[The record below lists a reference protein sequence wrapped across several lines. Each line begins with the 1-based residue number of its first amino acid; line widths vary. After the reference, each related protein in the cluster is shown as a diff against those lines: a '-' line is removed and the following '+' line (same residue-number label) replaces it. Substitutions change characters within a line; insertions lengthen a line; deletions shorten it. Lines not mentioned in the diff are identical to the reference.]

1 MNIMAEQFFEYKGMP
16 LVRKGNELYYGSMGD
31 KEVVYM
37 QIAASEKKGDVD
49 VATKVRVYR
58 MLTDENVP
66 VMERITKTTEK
77 KTLFEAVDLA
87 HDWLATR

>member
-1 MNIMAEQFFEYKGMP
+1 MP

-31 KEVVYM
+31 KEAVYM
-37 QIAASEKKGDVD
+37 QIASSEKKGDVD

-77 KTLFEAVDLA
+77 KSLFEAVDLA

>member
-1 MNIMAEQFFEYKGMP
+1 MAEQFFENKATP

-37 QIAASEKKGDVD
+37 QIAASEKQGDVD

-77 KTLFEAVDLA
+77 KSLFEAIDLA